1 MNDLKPV
8 QSSDLTLP
16 NACVMCWLVGYTQV
30 RHNISVPYHFKR
42 GIAYPQVRSKSS
54 LNHYRHWKRMVIRN
68 EYPGNEYPGN
78 ESFTIDCFFEDTHT
92 NSLVRARATVP
103 DTDLE
108 NGFN

>member
-8 QSSDLTLP
+8 NASVLTLP
-16 NACVMCWLVGYTQV
+16 NAFVMSWLVGYTQV
-30 RHNISVPYHFKR
+30 RHNVSVPYHFKR

-68 EYPGNEYPGN
+68 EYPGNE
-78 ESFTIDCFFEDTHT
+78 SFTIDCFFEDTHT
-92 NSLVRARATVP
+92 NSLVRARATVS